1 MVQHGCGEV
10 AEHEIVVNQRAG
22 LPVQAPP
29 LRVQRPKPLLGVQPP
44 HPLLR
49 RFQASFGFDLIRD
62 ESVPEPWVVAVQIDC
77 GVREV
82 SVISVP
88 LGRRARSP
96 FEERLLTEAQH
107 PFPHQEPLAGGAPRS
122 PRSETIHGN
131 QALDSP
137 HPPASVSPGFVS
149 PALQQSAQG
158 FLWFGRRAL
167 GHCTTAVQ
175 KSVTFLACHA
185 HLAGIR
191 SHCRASCHVGRPR
204 RTASQQRRSIAA
216 P

>member
-1 MVQHGCGEV
+1 VDR
-10 AEHEIVVNQRAG
+10 RAG
-22 LPVQAPP
+22 LPFQAPP

-88 LGRRARSP
+88 LGRRARLP

-107 PFPHQEPLAGGAPRS
+107 LFPTRS
-122 PRSETIHGN
+122 LWRGVLPGHHDRNTIRGN

-158 FLWFGRRAL
+158 FLCFGRRAL

-185 HLAGIR
+185 HLAGIGSLLGLLSR
-191 SHCRASCHVGRPR
+191 RPPAAHRLTAASKHRC
-204 RTASQQRRSIAA
+204 TTD
-216 P
+216 